1 MLRIRGL
8 HKRFGER
15 VVLDGVDADAESGS
29 IVTVVGP
36 SGCGKSTLLRCLN
49 GLESFERGR
58 IEVGGFTLDATAPP
72 SSAELTRLRAAVGMV
87 FQELHLFPHLS
98 ALDNVTLAPRV
109 VCSVSKPDAERK
121 ARSLLEL
128 VGLAERATAKPAELS
143 GGQRQR
149 VAIARALAQ
158 GARVLL
164 FDEPTSALDPAL
176 RSGVCQLLKAVA
188 RGAPRNGGEPSEPIT
203 LVIVTHDHSLA
214 HELGAV
220 TWALDH
226 GRVRSS
232 TSEPSSARSSNE
244 PGTTGGR

>member
-1 MLRIRGL
+1 MIRIHDL

-15 VVLDGVDADAESGS
+15 IVLDAVDADAEAGS

-49 GLESFERGR
+49 GLEPFDRGR
-58 IEVGGFTLDATAPP
+58 IEVGGFTLDASKP
-72 SSAELTRLRAAVGMV
+72 SSGAELTRLRAVVGMV

-109 VCSVSKPDAERK
+109 VRSVSRADAERR
-121 ARSLLEL
+121 AHALLEL
-128 VGLAERATAKPAELS
+128 VGLADRAAAKPAELS

-164 FDEPTSALDPAL
+164 LDEPTSALDPAL
-176 RSGVCQLLKAVA
+176 RSDVCRLLKDVA
-188 RGAPRNGGEPSEPIT
+188 HGAPASAGAESDPIT

-214 HELGAV
+214 GELGAT
-220 TWALDH
+220 TWTLSD
-226 GRVRSS
+226 GRLSVS
-232 TSEPSSARSSNE
+232 
-244 PGTTGGR
+244 